1 MTWLN
6 HGQET
11 DCLNADYSKVP
22 FNAITRIKRYLCQY
36 RVIVLEILSWY
47 RLVKQIGIV
56 ALPATLPPFFI
67 FTREID
73 NTMGKSSSI
82 LSLPVTVLVV
92 IAALDAA
99 DKALLGAS
107 FPMLERTLHLHGE
120 YCFCL

>member
-1 MTWLN
+1 
-6 HGQET
+6 
-11 DCLNADYSKVP
+11 
-22 FNAITRIKRYLCQY
+22 
-36 RVIVLEILSWY
+36 
-47 RLVKQIGIV
+47 
-56 ALPATLPPFFI
+56 
-67 FTREID
+67 
-73 NTMGKSSSI
+73 MGKSSSI